1 MARYTIDVYTLLKDN
16 NFKVFNFDY
25 DFYTDDP
32 NIKQAFETKF
42 IDRYMFNEIGF
53 ETVARFKHYLKERL
67 NSIAPYYKQLYETEL
82 KSKDIQFLLNKD
94 LKETFIRELEGE
106 NKSQNDNTSSSTSS
120 VTTQTNESNNSTV
133 NLKSNESN
141 ENTVNDSKTESLNSN
156 FKESNLDNGNA
167 DLGLNSGNLTSVSN
181 KSDSNSSNNEIT
193 STETKDNT
201 VSSTNKNS
209 IENNSNTSNS
219 IEGTNNTTI
228 NNKNNETET
237 TTLISQ
243 GNIGVT
249 SSAELLKQWREV
261 LINIDNL
268 IIEECRD
275 LFMTIY

>member
-1 MARYTIDVYTLLKDN
+1 MAKYTIDVYTLLKDN

-94 LKETFIRELEGE
+94 LKETFIREIEG
-106 NKSQNDNTSSSTSS
+106 NNISSTNSKIS
-120 VTTQTNESNNSTV
+120 TNNNST
-133 NLKSNESN
+133 SNSSQD
-141 ENTVNDSKTESLNSN
+141 NTNK

-167 DLGLNSGNLTSVSN
+167 DLGLSNGNLTNVNETTDNTSINNTTSTID
-181 KSDSNSSNNEIT
+181 KSDIN
-193 STETKDNT
+193 
-201 VSSTNKNS
+201 
-209 IENNSNTSNS
+209 NNSNTS
-219 IEGTNNTTI
+219 
-228 NNKNNETET
+228 NNETET

-249 SSAELLKQWREV
+249 SSAELLRDWRSV

-268 IIEECRD
+268 IIEECKD
-275 LFMTIY
+275 LFMSIY